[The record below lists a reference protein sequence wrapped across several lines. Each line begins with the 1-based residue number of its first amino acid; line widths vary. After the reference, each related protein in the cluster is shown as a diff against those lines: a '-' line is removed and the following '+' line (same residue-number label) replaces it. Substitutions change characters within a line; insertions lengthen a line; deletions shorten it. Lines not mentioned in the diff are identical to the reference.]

1 MSVHKKL
8 FNLELLGNAVTLYL
22 HLKIKKNLEDLKK
35 IKILKFAGDL
45 RKLQKKFCL
54 SRQSRTEFMKQY
66 QEIRPTWTEQENFDV
81 YFCTFF
87 DL

>member
-35 IKILKFAGDL
+35 DQNIEVCRRLAQVTKKVLFIQTIKDRIYETI
-45 RKLQKKFCL
+45 
-54 SRQSRTEFMKQY
+54 SRNQA
-66 QEIRPTWTEQENFDV
+66 NLD
-81 YFCTFF
+81 
-87 DL
+87 

>member
-45 RKLQKKFCL
+45 RKLQKKVLFIQTIKDRIYETI
-54 SRQSRTEFMKQY
+54 SRNQA
-66 QEIRPTWTEQENFDV
+66 NLD
-81 YFCTFF
+81 
-87 DL
+87 